1 MAEELQDVKLQVGL
15 LQNEV
20 EVRGRQI
27 DALLSKLD
35 TTADRIVE
43 LTVEIKS
50 LNSRQDEHRK
60 ADDEIRSELK
70 LLHSRIGNV
79 HDEIGHSERRV
90 TSQIH
95 KLEERVRQV
104 EQWKSRLMGMTS
116 LVAGAIGAI
125 AASIISWM
133 TKTGLHSKN
142 MMTEQNRMSR
152 MR

>member
-15 LQNEV
+15 LQQEV

-60 ADDEIRSELK
+60 ADDDI
-70 LLHSRIGNV
+70 
-79 HDEIGHSERRV
+79 SERIEDGLNAGIELIRM
-90 TSQIH
+90 TQIF
-95 KLEERVRQV
+95 KV
-104 EQWKSRLMGMTS
+104 
-116 LVAGAIGAI
+116 
-125 AASIISWM
+125 
-133 TKTGLHSKN
+133 
-142 MMTEQNRMSR
+142 
-152 MR
+152 

>member
-1 MAEELQDVKLQVGL
+1 MAEEIQDVKLQVGL
-15 LQNEV
+15 LQQEV

-27 DALLSKLD
+27 DTLLSKLD
-35 TTADRIVE
+35 TTADKIVE

-50 LNSRQDEHRK
+50 LNSRQERHTK
-60 ADDEIRSELK
+60 VDDEIRSELK
-70 LLHSRIGNV
+70 LLHSRAGSI

-90 TSQIH
+90 TGH
-95 KLEERVRQV
+95 LTKLEERVRAV

-133 TKTGLHSKN
+133 SKT
-142 MMTEQNRMSR
+142 
-152 MR
+152 

>member
-15 LQNEV
+15 LQQEV

-27 DALLSKLD
+27 DVLLTKLD

-50 LNSRQDEHRK
+50 LNSRQEEHRK
-60 ADDEIRSELK
+60 VDDEIRSELK
-70 LLHSRIGNV
+70 LLHTRIGNV
-79 HDEIGHSERRV
+79 HDEIGNSERRV
-90 TSQIH
+90 HESLH
-95 KLEERVRQV
+95 KLEERVRSV

-125 AASIISWM
+125 AATLITWM
-133 TKTGLHSKN
+133 KDS
-142 MMTEQNRMSR
+142 
-152 MR
+152 

>member
-1 MAEELQDVKLQVGL
+1 MSNKMAEELQDVRLQVGL
-15 LQNEV
+15 LQQEV

-27 DALLSKLD
+27 DALLTKLD

-50 LNSRQDEHRK
+50 LNSRQEEHRK
-60 ADDEIRSELK
+60 ADEEIRSELK
-70 LLHSRIGNV
+70 LLHSRVGTV
-79 HDEIGHSERRV
+79 RDEIGNSERRLIDHI
-90 TSQIH
+90 T
-95 KLEERVRQV
+95 KMEERVRAV

-133 TKTGLHSKN
+133 TKT
-142 MMTEQNRMSR
+142 
-152 MR
+152 

>member
-15 LQNEV
+15 LQQEV

-43 LTVEIKS
+43 LTVEIRT
-50 LNSRQDEHRK
+50 LNSRQEEHRK

-70 LLHSRIGNV
+70 LLHTRIGTV
-79 HDEIGHSERRV
+79 HDEIGNSERRV
-90 TSQIH
+90 VTQIN
-95 KLEERVRQV
+95 KLEERLRSV
-104 EQWKSRLMGMTS
+104 EQWKSRLMGMTT

-125 AASIISWM
+125 AASFISWM
-133 TKTGLHSKN
+133 SK
-142 MMTEQNRMSR
+142 
-152 MR
+152 

>member
-1 MAEELQDVKLQVGL
+1 MPEEIQDVKLQVGL
-15 LQNEV
+15 LQQEV

-27 DALLSKLD
+27 DTLLSKLD
-35 TTADRIVE
+35 TTADKIVE

-50 LNSRQDEHRK
+50 LNSRQERAQVK
-60 ADDEIRSELK
+60 YDDEIRSELK
-70 LLHSRIGNV
+70 LLHSRAGSI

-90 TSQIH
+90 TGH
-95 KLEERVRQV
+95 LTKLEERVRAV

-133 TKTGLHSKN
+133 SKT
-142 MMTEQNRMSR
+142 
-152 MR
+152 

>member
-1 MAEELQDVKLQVGL
+1 MAEDIQDVKLQVGL
-15 LQNEV
+15 LQQEV

-27 DALLSKLD
+27 DTLLSKLD
-35 TTADRIVE
+35 TTADKIVE

-50 LNSRQDEHRK
+50 LNSRQERHSKVDE
-60 ADDEIRSELK
+60 EIRSELK
-70 LLHSRIGNV
+70 LLHTRIGSV

-90 TSQIH
+90 TGH
-95 KLEERVRQV
+95 LTKLEERVRAV

-133 TKTGLHSKN
+133 SKT
-142 MMTEQNRMSR
+142 
-152 MR
+152 